1 MVPETSLGEIVAPLL
16 EDLLYPSESDE
27 PVRFLCIPG
36 QGQEEITVEKFAELL
51 GLESADDIVEELPER
66 FWSPVTT
73 EQDWYE
79 EEEKQRTARFVELK
93 RILEE
98 NLECIRYFEAG
109 EVEVGLY
116 LIGHSDG
123 YMAGIKTMAVRT

>member
-1 MVPETSLGEIVAPLL
+1 MIVPLL
-16 EDLLYPSESDE
+16 ENLLYPSESDE
-27 PVRFLCIPG
+27 PIYFLCISSEG
-36 QGQEEITVEKFAELL
+36 QREINVQEFAELL
-51 GLESADDIVEELPER
+51 GLKATDTIVEELPER

-73 EQDWYE
+73 ERDWYE

-98 NLECIRYFEAG
+98 NLEGIRYFEVG

-116 LIGHSDG
+116 LIGQSEG
-123 YMAGIKTMAVRT
+123 SITGLKTMAVRT